1 MKSRDVTA
9 AYSGGWA
16 GSLVSISP
24 ASALSLPDAALGPA
38 AFASRAWLG
47 VMCMFV
53 GGAFA
58 WVVSAAATRA
68 WAGPPAGGGAP

>member
-38 AFASRAWLG
+38 AFASRAWLIAIRG
-47 VMCMFV
+47 SGSVEEK
-53 GGAFA
+53 
-58 WVVSAAATRA
+58 S
-68 WAGPPAGGGAP
+68 